1 MQDALRALRAQ
12 AGPEEIVFTDG
23 DCMAVRFAA
32 RMPLLPVHKDGNVIY
47 YAGDPVL
54 ARRWL
59 AMQRCMAADGTG
71 YMDVWRT
78 EQAALLL
85 TRHVEHKAQLLCYGS
100 LLFENEDWLLLRRS
114 LPPAADGK
122 AQTMRSGHAD

>member
-1 MQDALRALRAQ
+1 
-12 AGPEEIVFTDG
+12 
-23 DCMAVRFAA
+23 MAVRFAA
-32 RMPLLPVHKDGNVIY
+32 RMPMLPVHKDGNVIY

-54 ARRWL
+54 AGRWL
-59 AMQRCMAADGTG
+59 AMQRCMAADGAG

-85 TRHVEHKAQLLCYGS
+85 TRHVEHKAQLLRYGS

-122 AQTMRSGHAD
+122 AQTMRCVHAD

>member
-1 MQDALRALRAQ
+1 LRALRAQ

-32 RMPLLPVHKDGNVIY
+32 RMPMIPVHKDGNVIY

-59 AMQRCMAADGTG
+59 AMQQRMAADATG
-71 YMDVWRT
+71 YMDIWRT

-85 TRHVEHKAQLLCYGS
+85 TRHVEHKTQLLRHGF

-114 LPPAADGK
+114 LPVSADGGVQ
-122 AQTMRSGHAD
+122 ATRSGHAD